1 MLKLYVDF
9 LSEDG
14 MIGMATNQQMMLK
27 NASLLKTVQK
37 KDNQS
42 PIIFQAGRYIC
53 CMIYSSQKELAMV
66 FIDLKKDKQRALFA
80 SRQYVDNAT
89 QKIFM
94 TVFEK
99 LSQEYEKNY
108 NEVQLVLD
116 KNFIPDI
123 VKN

>member
-14 MIGMATNQQMMLK
+14 RVGMATNQQMMMK
-27 NASLLKTVQK
+27 NAALLKRIQA
-37 KDNQS
+37 KDNLS

-53 CMIYSSQKELAMV
+53 CMVYSSKRELAMV
-66 FIDLKKDKQRALFA
+66 FIDLQKDKQRALFA
-80 SRQYVDNAT
+80 SRQYVDGST
-89 QKIFM
+89 QKVFM
-94 TVFEK
+94 SVYERM
-99 LSQEYEKNY
+99 LNEYEKHY

-116 KNFIPDI
+116 KNFIPDL